1 MTGELRLLREDQ
13 LAPTFKKA
21 MRRAGASVIAVPF
34 WGKGAIATLGLV
46 KGAELK
52 VICNLD
58 HPGCNPDVIAG
69 LKKLRIRVKTH
80 PRLHAKIYATQHLAI
95 VGSSNVSTN
104 GLTVEGS
111 AAKGWIEANVASDE
125 SAFVEGVLKLFD
137 QIWTDDSAR
146 NVTASDIKAAREA
159 RESLPPMLFDLP
171 RGMSLFEAARKKPA
185 AFFDVYVAAYS
196 VGLGEGG
203 KRLLKAVKSSAA
215 PPRDGLSA
223 SDFRRAWGYQFE
235 DIPEGAWLIDLSC
248 KRAGHPKVHGCAL
261 ATGVRL
267 PVRNQEDEE
276 YDLTI
281 ALRQVISVGGR
292 KFRLLEREKESLR
305 IGANR
310 ICKAT
315 GGGLLPL
322 RDAISIMDSHR

>member
-1 MTGELRLLREDQ
+1 MAGELRLLREDQ
-13 LAPTFKKA
+13 LAPAFRKGL
-21 MRRAGASVIAVPF
+21 RRPGASVIAVPF
-34 WGKGAIATLGLV
+34 WGKGAIAMLGLV
-46 KGAELK
+46 KGADLK

-69 LKKLRIRVKTH
+69 LKKLKIRVKTH

-104 GLTVEGS
+104 GLTAEGS
-111 AAKGWIEANVASDE
+111 AARGWIEANVASE
-125 SAFVEGVLKLFD
+125 NPAFVEGVLELFD

-159 RESLPPMLFDLP
+159 RESLPRMLFDLP
-171 RGMSLFEAARKKPA
+171 QRISLFEAARKKPA
-185 AFFDVYVAAYS
+185 AFSNVYVAAYS
-196 VGLGEGG
+196 VGLGAGG
-203 KRLLKAVKSSAA
+203 RKVLKAVKSGAA

-223 SDFRRAWGYQFE
+223 SDFSRAWGCQFE

-248 KRAGHPKVHGCAL
+248 KRVGHPKVHGCAL
-261 ATGVRL
+261 ATGIRL
-267 PVRNQEDEE
+267 PVRSEE
-276 YDLTI
+276 EEEIDLTI

-305 IGANR
+305 AAAKR
-310 ICKAT
+310 ICGAT

-322 RDAISIMDSHR
+322 REAISIMDRQR